1 MLNTLNHSVE
11 INEVPLPPK
20 IKGLYVDGTIYI
32 NATLET
38 QAEKESVVA
47 EELGH
52 HYLTQG
58 NILNQKDANA
68 EKQEELA
75 RRWAYNTKVPLEAFV
90 NAHERRLDKFELIV
104 GLSITEE
111 FFERA
116 LDYYKAK
123 FGNFTT
129 CGDYIIYF
137 DPLGVME
144 FKEEK
149 EEKCQ
154 RQL

>member
-1 MLNTLNHSVE
+1 MLTTSNSVE

-20 IKGLYVDGTIYI
+20 IKGLYIDGAIYI
-32 NATLET
+32 KKGIKTT
-38 QAEKESVVA
+38 AEKESIIA

-52 HYLTQG
+52 HYTTQG
-58 NILNQKDANA
+58 NILDQKNGNA
-68 EKQEELA
+68 AKQEETA
-75 RRWAYNTKVPLEAFV
+75 RRWSYEYKVPLESFV
-90 NAHERRLDKFELIV
+90 EAHNRRLDHFDMIEDL
-104 GLSITEE
+104 GITEE
-111 FFERA
+111 FFNRA

-144 FKEEK
+144 LKEEK